1 MAAYQQ
7 ELNKTLS
14 DKDTEKEKYHSL
26 ILASVADEESM
37 NSSTTAQLIKK
48 YNMSSTMQKKQA
60 KIYLAQE
67 AIESMLSEFK
77 KNGEIQ
83 KKGDVYYYGRF
94 EYNSTTIREL
104 IRDNKKNEIKSIA
117 DKYFENIKLEF
128 KKQANNDKINFN
140 NKERQVIATN
150 IASLKTQLKEADDLE
165 IKKTELYLDSLYK
178 KNKAL
183 GDARDEKARREHE
196 KSVEKYNQ
204 SALSASDQA
213 LEESYKRQQ
222 LELEKLRQQLEDAK
236 QRGDQHIDD
245 LSERYTSAIE
255 RLRAHDERQAQQ
267 KAEHDAAMA
276 LQRRIAEINA
286 DNIRKQIEAANKNA
300 KDIIDSQTEGHK
312 AVMEGLA
319 ALGADISK
327 TAKGV
332 AQLGKTMGT
341 IADTINKPPPKAPGL
356 PPGCTSSRL
365 PYGCGGD
372 HWVMVPRF
380 TQAINRSTGQTN
392 IEIYQC
398 NARGHYCSS
407 DGQQGN
413 WSDKDLGLNY
423 YNITGWESM

>member
-67 AIESMLSEFK
+67 AIESMLSEFM

-332 AQLGKTMGT
+332 AALTKTMGT
-341 IADTINKPPPKAPGL
+341 IADTINQPPPG
-356 PPGCTSSRL
+356 PPSACSNNAV
-365 PYGCGGD
+365 CGGQWYMKYNNARSKRRPQD
-372 HWVMVPRF
+372 GEVTIWYCQWDVHWCASNGE
-380 TQAINRSTGQTN
+380 TDSNN
-392 IEIYQC
+392 IPGASRISEIYD
-398 NARGHYCSS
+398 YF
-407 DGQQGN
+407 
-413 WSDKDLGLNY
+413 Y
-423 YNITGWESM
+423 I